1 MKEVNKMKVTI
12 VGIEDRTYTDK
23 STSEVKEM
31 LQFSYTKPAKGEKVC
46 GSYVGYEVISAK
58 AFPEQFAQM
67 KKSWDKLLG
76 KTAIIS
82 KDVRKF
88 KDQTFAVLDE
98 LEIIA

>member
-1 MKEVNKMKVTI
+1 MKVII

-23 STSEVKEM
+23 KTGEIKEM
-31 LQFSYTKPAKGEKVC
+31 MQFSYTKPTKSENAC
-46 GSYVGYEVISAK
+46 GSEVGYETFSKK
-58 AFPEQFAQM
+58 AFPEQFNLM
-67 KKSWDKLLG
+67 KKSWEKLLG

-88 KDQTFAVLDE
+88 NNESYAVLDE